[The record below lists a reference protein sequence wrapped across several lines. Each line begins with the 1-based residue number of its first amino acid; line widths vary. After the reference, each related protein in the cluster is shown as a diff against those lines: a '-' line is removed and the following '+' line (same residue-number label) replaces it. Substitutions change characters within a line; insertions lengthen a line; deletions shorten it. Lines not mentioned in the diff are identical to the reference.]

1 MQASNPTRKLPPLSL
16 YIHIPW
22 CVRKCPYCDF
32 NSHARPEQ
40 LPEKA
45 YVDALLSDLDHDLAQ
60 HSASTG
66 DRQIST
72 VFIGGGTPSLF
83 SAEALDRLLC
93 GIRTRLS
100 LQTDAEITLEANPGT
115 VEQGRFAE
123 YRALGINRLSI
134 GVQSFQDELLEKI
147 GRIHSGREAI
157 RAAEQAHDAG
167 FSNFNLDL
175 MHGLPGQ
182 NLSQALA
189 DLRNAIDLEPSH
201 LSWYQLTLEPNTAFF
216 RKPPTL
222 PDDDRLAD
230 IQNRGQDVLSQAGFT
245 QYEVSAY
252 SRPDRQC
259 RHNLNYWQFAD
270 YIGLGAGAHGK
281 LSSMLPQQVSRTRK
295 RRQPQAYLDA
305 ASSTTASTNPF
316 QSSSVDL
323 KHEDLV
329 AEFMLN
335 ALRLKQGVDMELFT
349 HHTGLSNS
357 ALSAPLN
364 QALQAGLMDSS
375 ERLQASELGWRFLD
389 DLIALFLPEKSRSQG

>member
-1 MQASNPTRKLPPLSL
+1 MQASPDTRKLPPLSL

-32 NSHARPEQ
+32 NSHTRPEQ

-45 YVDALLSDLDHDLAQ
+45 YVDALLSDLDQDLAQ
-60 HSASTG
+60 HHASMDG
-66 DRQIST
+66 RQIST
-72 VFIGGGTPSLF
+72 IFIGGGTPSLF
-83 SAEALDRLLC
+83 SPEALDRLLC
-93 GIRTRLS
+93 GLRNRLS
-100 LQTDAEITLEANPGT
+100 LDAEIEITLEANPGT

-182 NLSQALA
+182 SLSQALA

-216 RKPPTL
+216 QQPPTL
-222 PDDDRLAD
+222 PDEDRLAD
-230 IQNRGQDVLSQAGFT
+230 IQKHGQDVLDQSGFI

-252 SRPDRQC
+252 SRADKQC
-259 RHNLNYWQFAD
+259 QHNLNYWQFAD
-270 YIGLGAGAHGK
+270 YLGLGAGAHGK
-281 LSSMLPQQVSRTRK
+281 LSCALPEQVVRTRK
-295 RRQPQAYLDA
+295 LRHPQAYLDTA
-305 ASSTTASTNPF
+305 ASTTASINAY
-316 QSSSVDL
+316 QSSIVTL

-335 ALRLKQGVDMELFT
+335 ALRLKQGVDPELFN
-349 HHTGLSNS
+349 HHTGLPVEV
-357 ALSAPLN
+357 LSAPIER
-364 QALQAGLMDSS
+364 ALQTGLMDPS
-375 ERLQASELGWRFLD
+375 ERLQASDLGWRFLD
-389 DLIALFLPEKSRSQG
+389 DLIALFLPENN